1 MYLPF
6 LKKELH
12 IAVIGGGLAGL
23 CTSLDLSK
31 RGFQVTLIEKDT
43 YPRHRVCGEYVS
55 YEIVPYLEYLG
66 ISISQLT
73 DIRISD
79 FHLSTQK
86 GNQIK
91 SRLPLGGFGVSRYT
105 LDNHLYQK
113 GLSEGISFLQ
123 EQVVAIKD
131 TTNNAKKEI
140 FFQKRKSLCFDIVVG
155 AYGKRSVIDKS
166 LNRNFINGYSPWLG
180 VKAHYTGSFDDQRVA
195 LHNFEGGYCG
205 ISKVED
211 DKINVCYLVHFD
223 SFKKYRHL
231 KDFEISV
238 LHQNKYLKQFFENS
252 EMVFDKPITIS
263 QVNFSK
269 KPSVEKGILMVG
281 DAAGLIHPLCGNGMA
296 MAIKGASLIATTI
309 DEYAAQHISKEEL
322 YKLYKAKWEN
332 NFSRRLKA
340 GRILQNVLLN
350 SNVQELSYKMAKCIP
365 AIVPKIIKQT
375 HGKPMI
381 CT

>member
-1 MYLPF
+1 MYLPS
-6 LKKELH
+6 LKKKLH

-43 YPRHRVCGEYVS
+43 YPRHRVCGEYIS
-55 YEIVPYLEYLG
+55 NEIVPYLEYLG

-73 DIRISD
+73 DIHISE
-79 FHLSTQK
+79 FQLSTQK

-105 LDNHLYQK
+105 LDNHLFQK
-113 GLSEGISFLQ
+113 GLSQGVLFLQ

-131 TTNNAKKEI
+131 ATKKDQKEI
-140 FFQKRKSLCFDIVVG
+140 FFQKRGSLCFDLVVG

-166 LNRNFINGYSPWLG
+166 LKRNFINSYSPWLG
-180 VKAHYTGSFDDQRVA
+180 VKAHYVGNFDNQRVA
-195 LHNFEGGYCG
+195 LHNFDGGYCG
-205 ISKVED
+205 ISKVEN

-231 KDFEISV
+231 KDFEINV

-269 KPSVEKGILMVG
+269 RPLVEESILMVG

-296 MAIKGASLIATTI
+296 MAIRGASLIAATI
-309 DEYAAQHISKEEL
+309 DEYAARYSSKEEL
-322 YKLYKAKWEN
+322 HKLYKEKWEN

-340 GRILQNVLLN
+340 GRILQNLLLN
-350 SNVQELSYKMAKCIP
+350 SKVQELSYQVARCIP
-365 AIVPKIIKQT
+365 AIIPKIIKQT